1 MSYFEDYIEGGLCCE
16 QCGGFMGGDE
26 PGYVRVCYGC
36 EQAAKRQKKPAKSR
50 RRAKSGGAS

>member
-16 QCGGFMGGDE
+16 QCGTFMGGDE

-36 EQAAKRQKKPAKSR
+36 APKPEKPKRKKKGRKA
-50 RRAKSGGAS
+50 